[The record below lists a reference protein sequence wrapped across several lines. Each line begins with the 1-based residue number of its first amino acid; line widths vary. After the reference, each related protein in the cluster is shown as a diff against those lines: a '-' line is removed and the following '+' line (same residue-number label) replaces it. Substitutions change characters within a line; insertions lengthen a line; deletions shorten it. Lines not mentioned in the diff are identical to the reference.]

1 MSAARLA
8 LAVAAAARSAPASA
22 RADDSGLVSAKVGQ
36 RPLSDSAAA
45 AKVVRS
51 SFEPRPAN
59 ARATHR
65 VPTKAQLRA
74 FHHQSDQPYSHW
86 VTGRFRGTTDE
97 VIQWAA
103 AKWGLAPDL
112 VRAVAAKETW
122 WRMST
127 VGDNGDSFGLFQ
139 VRRPFH
145 CRGTLRLRALPP
157 RRGAQRRLLGL
168 DHPLLLRRQADVA
181 EHRRG
186 QRRAATRAGDLWGS
200 IGAWFS
206 GRWHDAGSDGYVTRD
221 QGLHGAQDLA
231 HAGLR
236 RRVVGGRLPRCCARA
251 GRERIAPRVAGAQNG
266 ITEGRSR

>member
-1 MSAARLA
+1 MSAARLV
-8 LAVAAAARSAPASA
+8 LAVAALLALPLASA

-36 RPLSDSAAA
+36 RPLSDAAAA
-45 AKVVRS
+45 AKVVHS

-59 ARATHR
+59 ASATHR

-74 FHHQSDQPYSHW
+74 FHRQSDQPYSHW

-127 VGDNGDSFGLFQ
+127 VGDDGDSFGLFQ

-145 CRGTLRLRALPP
+145 CRGTLVCGLFRHEAALNADYWGSII
-157 RRGAQRRLLGL
+157 RSYYDGKQTWLNTVSGNGARYGS
-168 DHPLLLRRQADVA
+168 
-181 EHRRG
+181 
-186 QRRAATRAGDLWGS
+186 GDLWGS

-206 GRWHDAGSDGYVTRD
+206 GRWHDAGSETYVGAIKDYMARRIWRTRD
-221 QGLHGAQDLA
+221 F
-231 HAGLR
+231 AG
-236 RRVVGGRLPRCCARA
+236 G
-251 GRERIAPRVAGAQNG
+251 
-266 ITEGRSR
+266 